1 MNREEVYTEIKEAL
15 GMVPGFFECV
25 PGDSLEMECDLF
37 KRYVLQE
44 ESKILPKYREL
55 IC

>member
-15 GMVPGFFECV
+15 GMVPG
-25 PGDSLEMECDLF
+25 DSLEMEWDLF

-44 ESKILPKYREL
+44 ESKIRPKYREL